1 MKTQDEIIIGAVVH
15 IIDCIGRRMMETAFA
30 LAYERE
36 LSDMK
41 AYRAP
46 KEYTKIG
53 GEVTLFCID
62 LEIELLES
70 LSDEGVQIVVAS
82 MKLVYEF
89 KRVYLLINNLD
100 LIEVLLDDECA
111 ELSYVIYGETE
122 FDPSLNYEQQKQ
134 QEIDNYFWYNLSL
147 WRCVKMILYNRIN
160 FDDDQDE
167 FMEQYFDFCQHDLT
181 TEDKNAVLLYDLQR
195 SLEIGMIG
203 RVD

>member
-1 MKTQDEIIIGAVVH
+1 MKTQEEIIIGAIVH

-30 LAYERE
+30 LAYEGE

-46 KEYTKIG
+46 KEYTEKG
-53 GEVTLFCID
+53 GEAELFCID

-70 LSDEGVQIVVAS
+70 LSDESVKIVVAS

-100 LIEVLLDDECA
+100 LIEVLLDDKCA
-111 ELSYVIYGETE
+111 ELSYEIYGETE
-122 FDPSLNYEQQKQ
+122 LDPSLNYDQQKKEEQ
-134 QEIDNYFWYNLSL
+134 YNYFWYNLSI
-147 WRCVKMILYNRIN
+147 WRCIKMILYNRIN

-167 FMEQYFDFCQHDLT
+167 FTEEYYDFYHNHT
-181 TEDKNAVLLYDLQR
+181 TSEDKNAALLYDLQR
-195 SLEIGMIG
+195 SLELGMIG
-203 RVD
+203 RVN